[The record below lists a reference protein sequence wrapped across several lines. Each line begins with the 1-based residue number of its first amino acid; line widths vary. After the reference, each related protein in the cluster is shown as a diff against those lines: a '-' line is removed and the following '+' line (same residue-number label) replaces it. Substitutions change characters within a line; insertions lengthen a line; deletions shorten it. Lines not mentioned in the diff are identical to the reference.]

1 MFCGACSPNLDGC
14 LRPNAQAH
22 THASATHP
30 NPLQQQVIAP
40 RQRVLFLPHVLES
53 VFCLQPLQIHMI
65 NAPTQQALLAIM
77 VHAAMADGDKSQ
89 AERDFVRDLS
99 LQLDEQGGAKQLA
112 QAVQAALLGRLSA
125 QQAAAQLQD
134 PMHRQLAYEWA
145 TAVCHADGLCSPAEA
160 AFLQRLKTDLQMGQA
175 AAEPEATTHTQALAR
190 AAYAEEAAAPLHAPA
205 AVTALPSAP
214 TVAAAPSASAVTP
227 VPAVDNAA
235 IDRSILNYA
244 ILNGALELLPQSWA
258 SMAIIPLQIK
268 MVYRVGQAH
277 GVSLDQGHIKEFI
290 AAAGVG
296 LTSQYIEEFGRKL
309 LGGLI
314 GKAGGKLLGGLTS
327 QATGMAFSFASTYAL
342 GHLAKRYYAG
352 GRVMSTDLLRQT
364 YQGLLSSGKTLQQQH
379 LGDIQA
385 RASTLDAGEVM
396 RMVRG

>member
-1 MFCGACSPNLDGC
+1 
-14 LRPNAQAH
+14 
-22 THASATHP
+22 
-30 NPLQQQVIAP
+30 
-40 RQRVLFLPHVLES
+40 
-53 VFCLQPLQIHMI
+53 
-65 NAPTQQALLAIM
+65 
-77 VHAAMADGDKSQ
+77 MADGDKSQ

-145 TAVCHADGLCSPAEA
+145 TAVCHADGLCSPAEE
-160 AFLQRLKTDLQMGQA
+160 AFLQRLKTDLQMGKA
-175 AAEPEATTHTQALAR
+175 EAEPEATTHTQALAR

-205 AVTALPSAP
+205 AIAALPSA
-214 TVAAAPSASAVTP
+214 VAVLPNTQAAPTAPTAPATP
-227 VPAVDNAA
+227 AVPAVDNAA
-235 IDRSILNYA
+235 IDRSIINYA

-309 LGGLI
+309 LGGLL
-314 GKAGGKLLGGLTS
+314 GKAGGKLLGGLGS

-364 YQGLLSSGKTLQQQH
+364 YQGLLGSGKTLQQQH

>member
-1 MFCGACSPNLDGC
+1 
-14 LRPNAQAH
+14 
-22 THASATHP
+22 
-30 NPLQQQVIAP
+30 
-40 RQRVLFLPHVLES
+40 
-53 VFCLQPLQIHMI
+53 MI

-77 VHAAMADGDKSQ
+77 VHAAMADGEKSQ

-145 TAVCHADGLCSPAEA
+145 TAVCHADGLCSPAES
-160 AFLQRLKTDLQMGQA
+160 AFLQQLKTHLQLGG
-175 AAEPEATTHTQALAR
+175 AEPEATAHTQALAQ
-190 AAYAEEAAAPLHAPA
+190 AAYAEEAAAPLHAVRAATALSGVALAGAVGAASAGPLAHTTPAVPA
-205 AVTALPSAP
+205 APASP
-214 TVAAAPSASAVTP
+214 AAPAA
-227 VPAVDNAA
+227 PAVDNAA

-268 MVYRVGQAH
+268 MVYRVGLAH

-309 LGGLI
+309 LGGLL
-314 GKAGGKLLGGLTS
+314 GKAGGKLLGGIGS

-379 LGDIQA
+379 LGDIRA

>member
-1 MFCGACSPNLDGC
+1 
-14 LRPNAQAH
+14 
-22 THASATHP
+22 
-30 NPLQQQVIAP
+30 
-40 RQRVLFLPHVLES
+40 
-53 VFCLQPLQIHMI
+53 MI

-99 LQLDEQGGAKQLA
+99 LQLDEHGGAKQLA

-145 TAVCHADGLCSPAEA
+145 TAVCHADGMCSPAED
-160 AFLQRLKTDLQMGQA
+160 AFLQRLKSDLQMDKA
-175 AAEPEATTHTQALAR
+175 EAEPEATTHTQALAR
-190 AAYAEEAAAPLHAPA
+190 AAYAEEAAAPLHAVA
-205 AVTALPSAP
+205 AGTALSGVALAGAASDASGGPLAHTSAVP
-214 TVAAAPSASAVTP
+214 AAPSMPAAPVTP
-227 VPAVDNAA
+227 NGPSVDNAA
-235 IDRSILNYA
+235 IDRMVLNYA

-309 LGGLI
+309 LGGLL
-314 GKAGGKLLGGLTS
+314 GKAGGKLLGGLGS

-364 YQGLLSSGKTLQQQH
+364 YQGLLGSGKTLQQQH
-379 LGDIQA
+379 WGDIQA

>member
-1 MFCGACSPNLDGC
+1 
-14 LRPNAQAH
+14 
-22 THASATHP
+22 
-30 NPLQQQVIAP
+30 
-40 RQRVLFLPHVLES
+40 
-53 VFCLQPLQIHMI
+53 MI

-112 QAVQAALLGRLSA
+112 QAVQ
-125 QQAAAQLQD
+125 LQD

-145 TAVCHADGLCSPAEA
+145 TAVCHADGLCSPAEE
-160 AFLQRLKTDLQMGQA
+160 AFLQRLKTDLQMGKA
-175 AAEPEATTHTQALAR
+175 EAEPEATTHTQALAR

-205 AVTALPSAP
+205 AIAALPSA
-214 TVAAAPSASAVTP
+214 VAVLPNTQAAPTAPTAPATP
-227 VPAVDNAA
+227 AVPAVDNAA
-235 IDRSILNYA
+235 IDRSIINYA

-309 LGGLI
+309 LCGLL
-314 GKAGGKLLGGLTS
+314 GKAGGKLLGGLGS

-364 YQGLLSSGKTLQQQH
+364 YQGLLGSGKTLQQQH

>member
-1 MFCGACSPNLDGC
+1 
-14 LRPNAQAH
+14 
-22 THASATHP
+22 
-30 NPLQQQVIAP
+30 
-40 RQRVLFLPHVLES
+40 
-53 VFCLQPLQIHMI
+53 MI

-77 VHAAMADGDKSQ
+77 VHAAMADGEKSQ

-145 TAVCHADGLCSPAEA
+145 TAVCHADGLCSPAES
-160 AFLQRLKTDLQMGQA
+160 AFLQQLKTQLQLGG
-175 AAEPEATTHTQALAR
+175 AEPEATAHTQALAQ
-190 AAYAEEAAAPLHAPA
+190 AAYAEEAAAPLHVPTAVAAMAALPNAPA
-205 AVTALPSAP
+205 AAPAP
-214 TVAAAPSASAVTP
+214 TV
-227 VPAVDNAA
+227 DNVA

-379 LGDIQA
+379 LGDIRA

>member
-1 MFCGACSPNLDGC
+1 
-14 LRPNAQAH
+14 
-22 THASATHP
+22 
-30 NPLQQQVIAP
+30 
-40 RQRVLFLPHVLES
+40 
-53 VFCLQPLQIHMI
+53 MI

-160 AFLQRLKTDLQMGQA
+160 AFLQRLKTDLQMGKA
-175 AAEPEATTHTQALAR
+175 KAEPEATTHTQALAR
-190 AAYAEEAAAPLHAPA
+190 AAYAEEAAAPLHAQA
-205 AVTALPSAP
+205 AVTAPPVAL
-214 TVAAAPSASAVTP
+214 TAAAPSAPATSA

-235 IDRSILNYA
+235 IDRMVLNYA

-309 LGGLI
+309 LGGLL
-314 GKAGGKLLGGLTS
+314 GKAGGKLLGGLGS

-364 YQGLLSSGKTLQQQH
+364 YQGLLGSGKTLQQQH
-379 LGDIQA
+379 LGDIRA

>member
-1 MFCGACSPNLDGC
+1 
-14 LRPNAQAH
+14 
-22 THASATHP
+22 
-30 NPLQQQVIAP
+30 
-40 RQRVLFLPHVLES
+40 
-53 VFCLQPLQIHMI
+53 MI

-160 AFLQRLKTDLQMGQA
+160 AFLQRLQTDLQMGKSE
-175 AAEPEATTHTQALAR
+175 AEPEATTHTQALAR

-205 AVTALPSAP
+205 AVAAQPSAP
-214 TVAAAPSASAVTP
+214 TAPTALAAAPAA
-227 VPAVDNAA
+227 PAVDNAD

-309 LGGLI
+309 LGGLL
-314 GKAGGKLLGGLTS
+314 GKAGGKLLGGIGS

-364 YQGLLSSGKTLQQQH
+364 YKGLLSSGKTLQQQH
-379 LGDIQA
+379 LGDIRA

>member
-1 MFCGACSPNLDGC
+1 
-14 LRPNAQAH
+14 
-22 THASATHP
+22 
-30 NPLQQQVIAP
+30 
-40 RQRVLFLPHVLES
+40 
-53 VFCLQPLQIHMI
+53 MI

-175 AAEPEATTHTQALAR
+175 EAEPEATTHTQALAR

-214 TVAAAPSASAVTP
+214 TAAAAPSASAVP
-227 VPAVDNAA
+227 GVPAVDNAA
-235 IDRSILNYA
+235 IDRSVLNYA

-309 LGGLI
+309 LGGLL
-314 GKAGGKLLGGLTS
+314 GKAGGKLLGGLGS

-364 YQGLLSSGKTLQQQH
+364 YQGLLGSGKTLQQQH
-379 LGDIQA
+379 LGDIRA

>member
-1 MFCGACSPNLDGC
+1 
-14 LRPNAQAH
+14 
-22 THASATHP
+22 
-30 NPLQQQVIAP
+30 
-40 RQRVLFLPHVLES
+40 
-53 VFCLQPLQIHMI
+53 MI

-77 VHAAMADGDKSQ
+77 VHAAMADGEKSQ

-160 AFLQRLKTDLQMGQA
+160 AFLQQLKTHLQLGG
-175 AAEPEATTHTQALAR
+175 AEPEATAHTQALAQ
-190 AAYAEEAAAPLHAPA
+190 AAYAEEAAAPLHAPTAVA
-205 AVTALPSAP
+205 AMAALPSAP
-214 TVAAAPSASAVTP
+214 AAAPA
-227 VPAVDNAA
+227 PAVDNVA

-352 GRVMSTDLLRQT
+352 GRVMSTELLRQT

-379 LGDIQA
+379 LGDIRA

>member
-1 MFCGACSPNLDGC
+1 
-14 LRPNAQAH
+14 
-22 THASATHP
+22 
-30 NPLQQQVIAP
+30 
-40 RQRVLFLPHVLES
+40 
-53 VFCLQPLQIHMI
+53 MI

-160 AFLQRLKTDLQMGQA
+160 AFLQRLKTDLQMGKSE
-175 AAEPEATTHTQALAR
+175 AEPEATTHTQALAR

-205 AVTALPSAP
+205 AVAAQPSAP
-214 TVAAAPSASAVTP
+214 TAPTALAAAPAA
-227 VPAVDNAA
+227 PAVDNAA

-268 MVYRVGQAH
+268 MVYRMGQAH

-364 YQGLLSSGKTLQQQH
+364 YQGLLGSGKTLQQQH
-379 LGDIQA
+379 WGDIQA

>member
-1 MFCGACSPNLDGC
+1 
-14 LRPNAQAH
+14 
-22 THASATHP
+22 
-30 NPLQQQVIAP
+30 
-40 RQRVLFLPHVLES
+40 
-53 VFCLQPLQIHMI
+53 MI

-77 VHAAMADGDKSQ
+77 VHAAMADGDKSP

-160 AFLQRLKTDLQMGQA
+160 TFLQRLKTDLQLGG
-175 AAEPEATTHTQALAR
+175 AEPEATSHTQALAQ
-190 AAYAEEAAAPLHAPA
+190 AAYAEEAAAPLHTTAALPTASVVPTAPA
-205 AVTALPSAP
+205 AP
-214 TVAAAPSASAVTP
+214 AA
-227 VPAVDNAA
+227 PAVDNAA

-309 LGGLI
+309 LGGLL
-314 GKAGGKLLGGLTS
+314 GKAGGKLLGGMGS

-379 LGDIQA
+379 LGNIQA

>member
-1 MFCGACSPNLDGC
+1 
-14 LRPNAQAH
+14 
-22 THASATHP
+22 
-30 NPLQQQVIAP
+30 
-40 RQRVLFLPHVLES
+40 
-53 VFCLQPLQIHMI
+53 MI

-112 QAVQAALLGRLSA
+112 QAVQAALLGRMSA

-145 TAVCHADGLCSPAEA
+145 TAVCHADGLCSPAEE
-160 AFLQRLKTDLQMGQA
+160 AFLQRLKTDLQMGKA
-175 AAEPEATTHTQALAR
+175 EAEPEATTHTQALAR

-205 AVTALPSAP
+205 AIAALPSA
-214 TVAAAPSASAVTP
+214 VAVLPNTQAAPTAPTAPATP
-227 VPAVDNAA
+227 AVPAVDNAA
-235 IDRSILNYA
+235 IDRSIINYA

-309 LGGLI
+309 LGGLL
-314 GKAGGKLLGGLTS
+314 GKAGGKLLGGIGN

-364 YQGLLSSGKTLQQQH
+364 YQGLLGSGKTLQQQH

>member
-1 MFCGACSPNLDGC
+1 
-14 LRPNAQAH
+14 
-22 THASATHP
+22 
-30 NPLQQQVIAP
+30 
-40 RQRVLFLPHVLES
+40 
-53 VFCLQPLQIHMI
+53 MI
-65 NAPTQQALLAIM
+65 NAPTQQALLALM

-112 QAVQAALLGRLSA
+112 QAVQAALLGRMSA

-145 TAVCHADGLCSPAEA
+145 TAVCHADGLCSPAEE
-160 AFLQRLKTDLQMGQA
+160 AFLQRLKTDLQMGKA
-175 AAEPEATTHTQALAR
+175 EAEPEATTHTQALAR

-205 AVTALPSAP
+205 AIAALPSA
-214 TVAAAPSASAVTP
+214 VAVLPNTQAAPTAPTAPATP
-227 VPAVDNAA
+227 AVPAVDNAA
-235 IDRSILNYA
+235 IDRSIINYA

-309 LGGLI
+309 LGGLL
-314 GKAGGKLLGGLTS
+314 GKAGGKLLGGLGS

-364 YQGLLSSGKTLQQQH
+364 YQGLLGSGKTLQQQH

>member
-1 MFCGACSPNLDGC
+1 
-14 LRPNAQAH
+14 
-22 THASATHP
+22 
-30 NPLQQQVIAP
+30 
-40 RQRVLFLPHVLES
+40 
-53 VFCLQPLQIHMI
+53 
-65 NAPTQQALLAIM
+65 
-77 VHAAMADGDKSQ
+77 
-89 AERDFVRDLS
+89 
-99 LQLDEQGGAKQLA
+99 
-112 QAVQAALLGRLSA
+112 VQAALLGRLSA

-160 AFLQRLKTDLQMGQA
+160 AFLQRLKTDLQMGKA
-175 AAEPEATTHTQALAR
+175 EAEPEATTHTQALAR
-190 AAYAEEAAAPLHAPA
+190 AAYAEEAAAPLHAQA
-205 AVTALPSAP
+205 AVTAPPVAL
-214 TVAAAPSASAVTP
+214 TAAAPSAPATP
-227 VPAVDNAA
+227 AVPAVDNAA
-235 IDRSILNYA
+235 IDRMVLNYA

-309 LGGLI
+309 LGGLL
-314 GKAGGKLLGGLTS
+314 GKAGGKLLGGLGS

-364 YQGLLSSGKTLQQQH
+364 YKGLLSSGKTLQQQH
-379 LGDIQA
+379 LGDIRA

>member
-1 MFCGACSPNLDGC
+1 
-14 LRPNAQAH
+14 
-22 THASATHP
+22 
-30 NPLQQQVIAP
+30 
-40 RQRVLFLPHVLES
+40 
-53 VFCLQPLQIHMI
+53 MI

-77 VHAAMADGDKSQ
+77 VHAAMADGEKSQ

-160 AFLQRLKTDLQMGQA
+160 AFLQQLKTHLQLGG
-175 AAEPEATTHTQALAR
+175 AEPEATAHTQALAQ
-190 AAYAEEAAAPLHAPA
+190 AAYAEEAAAPLHAPT
-205 AVTALPSAP
+205 AVAALPSAP
-214 TVAAAPSASAVTP
+214 AATPAPAL
-227 VPAVDNAA
+227 DNTA

-379 LGDIQA
+379 LGDIRA

>member
-1 MFCGACSPNLDGC
+1 
-14 LRPNAQAH
+14 
-22 THASATHP
+22 
-30 NPLQQQVIAP
+30 
-40 RQRVLFLPHVLES
+40 
-53 VFCLQPLQIHMI
+53 MI
-65 NAPTQQALLAIM
+65 NAPTPQALLAIM
-77 VHAAMADGDKSQ
+77 VHAAMADGEKSQ

-145 TAVCHADGLCSPAEA
+145 TAVCHADGLCSPAES
-160 AFLQRLKTDLQMGQA
+160 AFLQQLKTHLQLGG
-175 AAEPEATTHTQALAR
+175 AEPEATAHTQALAQ
-190 AAYAEEAAAPLHAPA
+190 AAYAEEAAAPLHAPTAVA
-205 AVTALPSAP
+205 AMAALPSAP
-214 TVAAAPSASAVTP
+214 VAAPA
-227 VPAVDNAA
+227 PAVDNVA

-379 LGDIQA
+379 LGDIRA

>member
-1 MFCGACSPNLDGC
+1 
-14 LRPNAQAH
+14 
-22 THASATHP
+22 
-30 NPLQQQVIAP
+30 
-40 RQRVLFLPHVLES
+40 
-53 VFCLQPLQIHMI
+53 
-65 NAPTQQALLAIM
+65 
-77 VHAAMADGDKSQ
+77 MADGDKSQ

-160 AFLQRLKTDLQMGQA
+160 AFLQRLKTDLQMSKVE
-175 AAEPEATTHTQALAR
+175 AEPEATTHTQALAR

-205 AVTALPSAP
+205 AATALPVAL
-214 TVAAAPSASAVTP
+214 TAAAAPSAPAVP
-227 VPAVDNAA
+227 AAPAVDNAA

-309 LGGLI
+309 LGGLL
-314 GKAGGKLLGGLTS
+314 GKAGGKLMGGLTS
-327 QATGMAFSFASTYAL
+327 QATGMAFSFAITYAL

>member
-1 MFCGACSPNLDGC
+1 
-14 LRPNAQAH
+14 
-22 THASATHP
+22 
-30 NPLQQQVIAP
+30 
-40 RQRVLFLPHVLES
+40 
-53 VFCLQPLQIHMI
+53 MI

-77 VHAAMADGDKSQ
+77 VHAAMADGEKSQ

-160 AFLQRLKTDLQMGQA
+160 AFLQQLKTHLQLGG
-175 AAEPEATTHTQALAR
+175 AEPEATAHTQALAQ
-190 AAYAEEAAAPLHAPA
+190 AAYAEEAAAPLHAPT
-205 AVTALPSAP
+205 AVAALPSAP
-214 TVAAAPSASAVTP
+214 AATPAPAL
-227 VPAVDNAA
+227 DNTA

-314 GKAGGKLLGGLTS
+314 GKAGGKLLGGLSS

>member
-1 MFCGACSPNLDGC
+1 
-14 LRPNAQAH
+14 
-22 THASATHP
+22 
-30 NPLQQQVIAP
+30 
-40 RQRVLFLPHVLES
+40 
-53 VFCLQPLQIHMI
+53 MI

-160 AFLQRLKTDLQMGQA
+160 VFLQRLKTELQLGN
-175 AAEPEATTHTQALAR
+175 AEPEATSHTQALAQ
-190 AAYAEEAAAPLHAPA
+190 AAYAEESAAPLHTSA
-205 AVTALPSAP
+205 AVAT
-214 TVAAAPSASAVTP
+214 APSTPAVPTA
-227 VPAVDNAA
+227 PAVDNAA

-277 GVSLDQGHIKEFI
+277 GVSLDQVHIKEFI

-309 LGGLI
+309 LGGLL
-314 GKAGGKLLGGLTS
+314 GKAGGKLLGGIGS

>member
-1 MFCGACSPNLDGC
+1 
-14 LRPNAQAH
+14 
-22 THASATHP
+22 
-30 NPLQQQVIAP
+30 
-40 RQRVLFLPHVLES
+40 
-53 VFCLQPLQIHMI
+53 MI
-65 NAPTQQALLAIM
+65 NTPTQQALLAIM

-160 AFLQRLKTDLQMGQA
+160 AFLQRLKTDLQMGKA
-175 AAEPEATTHTQALAR
+175 EAEPEATTHTQALAR
-190 AAYAEEAAAPLHAPA
+190 AAYAEEAAAPLHAQA
-205 AVTALPSAP
+205 AVTAPPVAL
-214 TVAAAPSASAVTP
+214 TAAAPSAPATP
-227 VPAVDNAA
+227 AVPAVDNAA
-235 IDRSILNYA
+235 IDRMVLNYA

-309 LGGLI
+309 LGGLL
-314 GKAGGKLLGGLTS
+314 GKAGGKLLAGLGS

-364 YQGLLSSGKTLQQQH
+364 YQGLLGSGKTLQQQH
-379 LGDIQA
+379 WGDIQA